1 MNRHRKKPGLA
12 QSLQPA
18 RVCAEIPVLPPIL
31 QPSVVNGWDLHDKA
45 LKPRSVGDGTGRRME
60 SYQLVFS
67 DGQRV
72 PCQGRSVVGRMPEQ
86 PGEHYTA
93 YVVVE
98 DPSHQTSRRHFEFG
112 ATPIGQVW
120 VMDLGSA
127 NGTFVRSGE
136 TYMQLQ
142 AKKRTG
148 LSENDVIR
156 FGSLSAKVERSN

>member
-1 MNRHRKKPGLA
+1 MSGHSKKPGLA
-12 QSLQPA
+12 QSLQSA
-18 RVCAEIPVLPPIL
+18 KVFAEIPVLPPIL
-31 QPSVVNGWDLHDKA
+31 QPSVVDGWDLHDKA
-45 LKPRSVGDGTGRRME
+45 LKPRSVGEDADRRAE

-72 PCQGRSVVGRMPEQ
+72 PCQGHGVVGRMPEQ
-86 PGEHYTA
+86 PGEKYTA
-93 YVVVE
+93 CIVVE
-98 DPSHQTSRRHFEFG
+98 DSSHQTSRRHFEFG
-112 ATPIGQVW
+112 TTPIGQVW

-136 TYMQLQ
+136 AYMQLQ
-142 AKKRTG
+142 AKQRTV

>member
-1 MNRHRKKPGLA
+1 
-12 QSLQPA
+12 
-18 RVCAEIPVLPPIL
+18 
-31 QPSVVNGWDLHDKA
+31 
-45 LKPRSVGDGTGRRME
+45 
-60 SYQLVFS
+60 
-67 DGQRV
+67 
-72 PCQGRSVVGRMPEQ
+72 MPEQ
-86 PGEHYTA
+86 PGEHYAA